1 MNHAI
6 EITGGVLQQEC
17 SEKLSAFFQKRLA
30 QQKEAK
36 LAGIPNKSNV
46 ETMNRD

>member
-17 SEKLSAFFQKRLA
+17 SEKLSAFFQKRRA

-36 LAGIPNKSNV
+36 LAIPNKSNV

>member
-17 SEKLSAFFQKRLA
+17 SEKLSAFFQKRRV

-36 LAGIPNKSNV
+36 LAQQLMTEAKS
-46 ETMNRD
+46 DD